1 MDTMAFNNALAN
13 RHDLNGPCLFNLDWR
28 LFASLA
34 TFYYFTH
41 NNPVFLLIGKIYAL
55 WAGVVPNI
63 ILEWL
68 REINL
73 SHSALCE
80 KIISLWDEQNQ
91 IQSYLAFEHIPYRG
105 GERSK
110 ITT

>member
-1 MDTMAFNNALAN
+1 MRDCCGYFGFNNPLIN
-13 RHDLNGPCLFNLDWR
+13 RSNLDGLCLSEIDWR

-34 TFYYFTH
+34 TFYYFTKNH
-41 NNPVFLLIGKIYAL
+41 PIFLLVSKIYAL

-73 SHSALCE
+73 SHSALCR
-80 KIISLWDEQNQ
+80 KMISLWVKQK
-91 IQSYLAFEHIPYRG
+91 QSQCDLAAECILFVP
-105 GERSK
+105 
-110 ITT
+110 